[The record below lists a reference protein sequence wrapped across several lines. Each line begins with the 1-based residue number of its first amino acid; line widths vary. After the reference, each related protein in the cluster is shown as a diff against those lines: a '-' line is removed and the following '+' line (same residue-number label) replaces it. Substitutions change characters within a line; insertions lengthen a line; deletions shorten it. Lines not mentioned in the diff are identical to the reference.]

1 MNRDKRPIRL
11 FNIYGRKRGASFSG
25 NVYSSKGIA
34 PTLNTMGGGG
44 INRITLSVLKEY
56 ARLLTAGSHLNADWM
71 TLIYE
76 ENAIQDVT
84 ISKRDK

>member
-56 ARLLTAGSHLNADWM
+56 ARL
-71 TLIYE
+71 
-76 ENAIQDVT
+76 
-84 ISKRDK
+84 

>member
-34 PTLNTMGGGG
+34 PTLNTMGGHQQDYIISPEG
-44 INRITLSVLKEY
+44 ICK
-56 ARLLTAGSHLNADWM
+56 ALTAGSHLNADWM